1 MKKKMVIK
9 EQNVQKFVLRRR
21 SEMNIGETYLFP
33 CLARDRKSPPQR
45 RIVANIFGKEVD
57 LHWQKVCSTNSVF
70 IIRSQKIYSRAFI
83 RVIVQHF
90 IAKGSN

>member
-9 EQNVQKFVLRRR
+9 ERNVHKFVLRRR

-33 CLARDRKSPPQR
+33 CLAHDRKSPPQR

-57 LHWQKVCSTNSVF
+57 LHWRKVCSTNSVF

-83 RVIVQHF
+83 QVIAQHF